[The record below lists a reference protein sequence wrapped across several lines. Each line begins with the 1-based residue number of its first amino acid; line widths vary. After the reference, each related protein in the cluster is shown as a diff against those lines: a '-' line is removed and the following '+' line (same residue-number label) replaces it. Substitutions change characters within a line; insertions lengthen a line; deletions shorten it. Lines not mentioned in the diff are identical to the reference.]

1 MHNSALTVDV
11 DATSL
16 GRKVALWLFGLIVSV
31 KIAQTL
37 AVLLGGES
45 VAVSADGIPLD
56 TYAPA
61 AAQTVVS
68 LWTLLAVTKLW
79 IYLLCVLAL
88 IRYRAFIP
96 LMFGVL
102 LLNDLGKY
110 VVLQFLPI
118 ARVGAPPGPAVNL
131 VLLALTVV
139 GLALSLWQRNAR
151 TAQSP

>member
-1 MHNSALTVDV
+1 MHDHVQTMDV
-11 DATSL
+11 DATSR
-16 GRKVALWLFGLIVSV
+16 GRKVALWLFGLIVTV

-45 VAVSADGIPLD
+45 VAVSADGIPLE

-88 IRYRAFIP
+88 IRHRAFIP

-110 VVLQFLPI
+110 VVLHFLPI

-131 VLLALTVV
+131 VLLSLTVV
-139 GLALSLWQRNAR
+139 GLALSLRQRNAR
-151 TAQSP
+151 VAQSP